1 MNNLTPKPVAQ
12 LKRTVGLLPLVLYGL
27 GVTIGAGIYVLV
39 GEAAGRAGIY
49 APYAFLLAALV
60 MGFSAGSMA
69 EFSSRIP
76 KSAGD
81 AAYVEAAFGNRFLTL
96 LTGGSII
103 LAGIVAAATIAL
115 GCAGY
120 VVLLVDMPLEMVTAI
135 VIILMALIAGWGI
148 KESVIFASVLT
159 VLEILGLVAII
170 AAGFENNPSLLM
182 RVPETLPSFS
192 DYAAVTG
199 IIGASLLAFFAF
211 IGFDDVVHIAEETK
225 DPSKIMPWA
234 IAIIL
239 ISVTILYFLVSL
251 VAIDALSI
259 DVLASSRAPIGLL
272 FEKLTGISPVS
283 ISLIAILA
291 TMNGVVIQII
301 LASRVT
307 YGLASQRQLPSI
319 LAKVNPVTQ
328 TPLIATAIVTLL
340 ILVLALF
347 VELGQLAELTSQLV
361 LMVFLLVN
369 ISLIRVKQRGDI
381 APDGVFTVPFVIPVI
396 GAVSSG
402 FLLIAP
408 LLITV

>member
-27 GVTIGAGIYVLV
+27 GITIGAGIYVLV

-49 APYAFLLAALV
+49 APSAFLLAALV

-291 TMNGVVIQII
+291 TMNGVIIQII

>member
-1 MNNLTPKPVAQ
+1 VNNLTPKPVAQ

-27 GVTIGAGIYVLV
+27 GITIGAGIYVLV

-49 APYAFLLAALV
+49 APSAFLLAALV

-291 TMNGVVIQII
+291 TMNGVIIQII

>member
-361 LMVFLLVN
+361 MMVFLLVN

>member
-1 MNNLTPKPVAQ
+1 VNNLTPKPAPQ
-12 LKRTVGLLPLVLYGL
+12 LKRAVGLVPLVLYGL

-39 GEAAGRAGIY
+39 GEAAGKAGIY
-49 APYAFLLAALV
+49 APSAFLLAALV

-69 EFSSRIP
+69 EFASRIP

-96 LTGGSII
+96 ATGGSII

-120 VVLLVDMPLEMVTAI
+120 VVLLVDLPLAMVTAI
-135 VIILMALIAGWGI
+135 VIILMAMIAGWGI
-148 KESVIFASVLT
+148 KESVTFAGVLT
-159 VLEILGLVAII
+159 ILEILGLVAII
-170 AAGFENNPSLLM
+170 AAGFESNPSLLM
-182 RVPETLPSFS
+182 RIPETIPSFS
-192 DYAAVTG
+192 DYPAVAG
-199 IIGASLLAFFAF
+199 VIGASLLAFFAF

-239 ISVTILYFLVSL
+239 FSVTILYFMVSL

-307 YGLASQRQLPSI
+307 YGLASQKQLPSI
-319 LAKVNPVTQ
+319 LAKVNLVTQ
-328 TPLIATAIVTLL
+328 TPLVATAIVTLL

-369 ISLIRVKQRGDI
+369 ISLIRVKQRGDV
-381 APDGVFTVPFVIPVI
+381 AAKGVFTVPIIIPVI

-408 LLITV
+408 LLLTL